1 MLTRLSGKTGYARE
15 RLRRRYRP
23 DEMKILFVGEAPPAS
38 GRFFYQA
45 DSGLYRAIRQTFV
58 AAFPLL
64 EDAEFLESF
73 RDLGCYLVDLCGMPV
88 DRMAPLERTRACVA
102 GEVRLGRAIRR
113 LRPRIMI
120 TLVRS
125 ITANVARARVR
136 AGWTGVHLELPY
148 PGRWHAHRI
157 IFERELVPVLRREV
171 GKRARLF
178 RVKSE

>member
-1 MLTRLSGKTGYARE
+1 MSSETGSARE

-88 DRMAPLERTRACVA
+88 DRMTAVERRSACVA
-102 GEVRLGRAIRR
+102 GEVRLGRTIRR
-113 LRPRIMI
+113 LRPKIMI
-120 TLVRS
+120 TVVRS
-125 ITANVARARVR
+125 ITTNVARARVR
-136 AGWTGVHLELPY
+136 AGWTGVHFELPY
-148 PGRWHAHRI
+148 PGRWHAYRI
-157 IFERELVPVLRREV
+157 AFERALVPVLRREF
-171 GKRARLF
+171 GKRVKLL
-178 RVKSE
+178 RVKAG